1 MGELTDKIP
10 EMVPSFYYDLICR
23 VLPGGV
29 MLGTLIALQL
39 PGSALFFKFNVSD
52 ASAILIGLGLSYV
65 LGLLVTPFG
74 ALVGFLVWYFFG
86 TFKSLK
92 LLHTNDLWR
101 AADSLQSQNR
111 PEVAEILS
119 KMAAEMTLVE
129 NLFAG
134 ALGLLLLALLR
145 DRNHVGSLVLL
156 SSLCALS
163 TIFRKAVLG
172 HRVANLANLKESE
185 ITTSGFQKLV
195 TKVRAWRP
203 RARRTV
209 IEERTEAP
217 NPTAPADQK
226 APLPGR

>member
-10 EMVPSFYYDLICR
+10 EVIPTFYYDLICR
-23 VLPGGV
+23 IVPGGI
-29 MLGTLIALQL
+29 MLGTLIALRL
-39 PGSALFFKFNVSD
+39 PGSALFFQFKVSE
-52 ASAILIGLGLSYV
+52 ASTILIGLGLSYV

-74 ALVGFLVWYFFG
+74 ALVGFLVWYFLS
-86 TFKSLK
+86 FKRLK
-92 LLHTNDLWR
+92 LLHTKDLWK
-101 AADSLQSQNR
+101 AADSLQSQKK
-111 PEVAEILS
+111 PEAAEILS

-163 TIFRKAVLG
+163 TLFRKAVLG
-172 HRVANLANLKESE
+172 HRVANLVNLEESE
-185 ITTSGFQKLV
+185 ITTSGFQKLIA
-195 TKVRAWRP
+195 KVRAWRP
-203 RARRTV
+203 RSGRAAIKET
-209 IEERTEAP
+209 TDAP